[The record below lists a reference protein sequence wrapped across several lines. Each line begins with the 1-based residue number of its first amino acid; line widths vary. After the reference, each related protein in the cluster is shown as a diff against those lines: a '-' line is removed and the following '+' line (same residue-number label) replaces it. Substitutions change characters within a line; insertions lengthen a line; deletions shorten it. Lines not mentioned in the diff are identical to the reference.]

1 MAKAKKSELDSV
13 EDFAAQVVESAA
25 VERQRLEAERREAL
39 ERYRQIVG
47 RLAEAEPGDRSARLL
62 EAAAIIGRPL
72 GHDVAADL
80 RHLDAI
86 RDEARLI
93 EQHGDLNQYQQQ
105 LRQEQGAFAEEQQA
119 LLQRHHMEQ
128 VALRQRHLEHGKNS
142 VRVGGVVD
150 SAARARA
157 AVGHLQ
163 AEAGA

>member
-1 MAKAKKSELDSV
+1 MAKVKKNELDSV
-13 EDFAAQVVESAA
+13 EDFAAMVVESAA
-25 VERQRLEAERREAL
+25 IERQRLEAERRESL

-47 RLAEAEPGDRSARLL
+47 RLAESEPGDRSARLL

-105 LRQEQGAFAEEQQA
+105 LRQEQGTFAEEQAA
-119 LLQRHHMEQ
+119 LAQRHHMEQ
-128 VALRQRHLEHGKNS
+128 TALRQRHLEHGRYS

-150 SAARARA
+150 AASRARS

-163 AEAGA
+163 AEVEA